1 MPMEYLESIID
12 LVFLL
17 LAELLIKDMKLMKMK
32 MGSSVHLY
40 SDAGF
45 LLAKKKNLSADAKS
59 NKKTNINH
67 YTGNHW

>member
-1 MPMEYLESIID
+1 
-12 LVFLL
+12 
-17 LAELLIKDMKLMKMK
+17 

-40 SDAGF
+40 SDPGF

-67 YTGNHW
+67 TTLETIDKKNTKSYFVFHIRK